1 MPTGQHCHRP
11 CEYRFP
17 PSRSPRPPV
26 GPADPNGLLMLAA
39 HAELCRG
46 EQAVDDVVILPHA
59 IIDEL
64 TIAFGPDDKQRR
76 RLSFR
81 DSTGHLDVD
90 LRTIVERGDRSPGR
104 IVALNRVADSQPRG

>member
-1 MPTGQHCHRP
+1 MPIGQIRCHRP
-11 CEYRFP
+11 SEGRFYRP
-17 PSRSPRPPV
+17 CSPRPPA
-26 GPADPNGLLMLAA
+26 GPADPNGLLMLAT

-59 IIDEL
+59 IIDQL
-64 TIAFGPDDKQRR
+64 TVAFGTDDKQRW

-90 LRTIVERGDRSPGR
+90 LRTVVERRDRAPRR
-104 IVALNRVADSQPRG
+104 IVAFNRVA